1 MSYKDRREP
10 VVSSQTSHQIS
21 VSDVSSFHY
30 VSFILRFLLIILT
43 FSLNLQSVQLV
54 SRFCT
59 LDIRPVSI
67 YLHT

>member
-1 MSYKDRREP
+1 MSYKDRREL
-10 VVSSQTSHQIS
+10 VVSSQTCHQIY

-43 FSLNLQSVQLV
+43 LSLNLQLVQLV
-54 SRFCT
+54 SRFGT
-59 LDIRPVSI
+59 LDRCPVSI